1 MPGMSFEL
9 LSWSRPYRAVL
20 SARFRQLLQYRAAA
34 LAGLMTQLFWGLIRI
49 MVLAGFYACLMP
61 GQEGPMPWADVVT
74 YIWLGQALLVMF
86 PWQVDS
92 EVAAMVRT
100 GTVAYE
106 LVRPLDMYKLWFSR
120 ALAQRTSP
128 VLMRAVP
135 LTLVALTVGG
145 MQLPTTWSSLL
156 AWTVSLPGMLALSC
170 ALTVLMSICLF
181 WSISGEGVTRML
193 PNVAYLF
200 SGMVIPLPFFP
211 EALQPY
217 LFFTPFAGLVD
228 HPYRLYTGHLAP
240 ESALAVVATQ
250 WFWIVVLVFVGR
262 LLLRQGVRRLVI
274 QGG

>member
-1 MPGMSFEL
+1 MTAPSRAL
-9 LSWSRPYRAVL
+9 LSWSRPYRAIV

-34 LAGLMTQLFWGLIRI
+34 LAGLLTQLFWGLIRL
-49 MVLAGFYACLMP
+49 MVLAGFYACLPP
-61 GQEGPMPWADVVT
+61 GQEGPMPWTDVVT

-92 EVAAMVRT
+92 EVAAMVRN

-106 LVRPLDMYKLWFSR
+106 LVRPLDLYQLWFSR

-135 LTLVALTVGG
+135 LTLVAFAIGG
-145 MQLPTTWSSLL
+145 MQLPSTWSSLL
-156 AWTVSLPGMLALSC
+156 AWTFALPGMLVLSC
-170 ALTVLMSICLF
+170 VLTVLMSICLF

-193 PNVAYLF
+193 PNLAYLF

-211 EALQPY
+211 EVLQPY

-240 ESALAVVATQ
+240 QSAFAVVATQ
-250 WFWIVVLVFVGR
+250 WFWIYVLVAVGR
-262 LLLRQGVRRLVI
+262 LMLRHGVRRLVI